1 MVRRIGASV
10 EGDQA
15 RTAPVYDPATGAQTA
30 EVVLASSSDVD
41 RAVAAASAAWAGWR
55 HTSLTARARV
65 LFAFR
70 ELADRHRDDLAG
82 LITAE
87 HGKVLED
94 ARGEVARGIEVVEF
108 ACGIPHLLKGE
119 FSEDVSNGVDA
130 SSIRQ
135 PLGVVVGITPFN
147 FPVMVPMWM
156 YPVAI
161 ACGNAFVLKP
171 SERDPSPSA
180 LIAELWERAGLPPD
194 VFTVV
199 NGDPVVVD
207 ALLDH
212 LDVAGVSFVGS
223 TPVARHVFE
232 RATGSGKRCQAL
244 GGAKNHA
251 VVMPD
256 ADIDSAAD
264 ALTAAGY
271 GSAGERCMAISAVV
285 VVGDADP
292 LVRAL
297 RERAEALT
305 TGPGTDPSSDMGPLI
320 TEVHRDRVAGYLDS
334 AETEGAEV
342 VVDGRKV
349 EVPGHEGGFYLG
361 PSLVDRV
368 APSMRVYRDEIFG
381 PVLSVLRVDDLDQA
395 IDLVNA
401 NPYGNG
407 TAIFTRDG
415 NAARRFRHDVEVGMV
430 GINVAIPVPMAYYS
444 FGGWKQSLFGDA
456 HVHGMEGVRFNTRL
470 KSVSTRW
477 PEGPVVGHGPTGGD
491 GGGQISTQAGS
502 PAGVELHFPS
512 GDDR

>member
-1 MVRRIGASV
+1 M
-10 EGDQA
+10 
-15 RTAPVYDPATGAQTA
+15 
-30 EVVLASSSDVD
+30 
-41 RAVAAASAAWAGWR
+41 
-55 HTSLTARARV
+55 
-65 LFAFR
+65 
-70 ELADRHRDDLAG
+70 
-82 LITAE
+82 
-87 HGKVLED
+87 
-94 ARGEVARGIEVVEF
+94 ARGIEVIEF

-119 FSEDVSNGVDA
+119 FSEDVSNGIDA

-135 PLGVVVGITPFN
+135 PLGVVAGITPFN

-161 ACGNAFVLKP
+161 ACGNTFLLKP
-171 SERDPSPSA
+171 SERDPSPSL
-180 LIAELWERAGLPPD
+180 LIADLWREAGLPEG

-199 NGDPVVVD
+199 NGDAVAVD

-212 LDVAGVSFVGS
+212 DDVAAVSFVGS

-232 RATGSGKRCQAL
+232 RATAAGKRCQAL

-256 ADIDSAAD
+256 ADLDAAAD

-271 GSAGERCMAISAVV
+271 GSAGERCMAVSAVV

-297 RERAEALT
+297 GERATALT
-305 TGPGTDPSSDMGPLI
+305 TGPGTDPGSDMGPLI
-320 TEVHRDRVAGYLDS
+320 TAAHRDRVAGYLAS
-334 AETEGAEV
+334 AEAEGADV
-342 VVDGRKV
+342 VVDGRGVK
-349 EVPGHEGGFYLG
+349 VPGHDDGFFLG

-368 APSMRVYRDEIFG
+368 SPSMKVYRDEIFG
-381 PVLSVLRVDDLDQA
+381 PVLSVLRVDDLDEA

-415 NAARRFRHDVEVGMV
+415 HAARRFRRDVQVGMV

-470 KSVSTRW
+470 KSVTTRW
-477 PEGPVVGHGPTGGD
+477 PVATPAVERPAPGPVD
-491 GGGQISTQAGS
+491 
-502 PAGVELHFPS
+502 LRFPS

>member
-1 MVRRIGASV
+1 VRRIGTSI

-15 RTAPVYDPATGAQTA
+15 RTTPVYDPATGEQTA
-30 EVVLASSSDVD
+30 EVVLASPVDVD
-41 RAVAAASAAWAGWR
+41 QAVAASRAAWPGWR
-55 HTSLTARARV
+55 DTSLGARSRI

-70 ELADRHRDDLAG
+70 ELADRHREELAG

-119 FSEDVSNGVDA
+119 FSEDVSTGVDA
-130 SSIRQ
+130 SSVRQ
-135 PLGVVVGITPFN
+135 PLGLVAGITPFN

-161 ACGNAFVLKP
+161 ACGNCFILKP
-171 SERDPSPSA
+171 SERDPSPSE
-180 LIAELWERAGLPPD
+180 LIAQLWQEAGLPEG

-199 NGDPVVVD
+199 NGDASAVD

-212 LDVAGVSFVGS
+212 PDVAAVSFVGS

-232 RATGSGKRCQAL
+232 RSTSTGKRAQAL

-251 VVMPD
+251 VVMGD
-256 ADIDSAAD
+256 ADVDSTAD
-264 ALTAAGY
+264 ALIAAGY

-285 VVGDADP
+285 VVGDGDP
-292 LVRAL
+292 LVQALAERARAL
-297 RERAEALT
+297 V
-305 TGPGTDPSSDMGPLI
+305 TGPGTDPGSDMGPLI
-320 TEVHRDRVAGYLDS
+320 TEVHRHRVAGYLDS
-334 AETEGAEV
+334 AGHDGAEV
-342 VVDGRKV
+342 LVDGRQVK
-349 EVPGHEGGFYLG
+349 VPGYDDGFFLG
-361 PSLVDRV
+361 PCLVDRV
-368 APSMRVYRDEIFG
+368 TPSMQVYRDEIFG
-381 PVLSVLRVDDLDQA
+381 PVLSVLRVDHLDQA
-395 IDLVNA
+395 IELVNA

-415 NAARRFRHDVEVGMV
+415 GAARRFRRDVQVGMV
-430 GINVAIPVPMAYYS
+430 GVNVAIPVPMAYYS

-470 KSVSTRW
+470 KSVTTRW
-477 PEGPVVGHGPTGGD
+477 PEPASGPEAT
-491 GGGQISTQAGS
+491 IAM
-502 PAGVELHFPS
+502 HFPS
-512 GDDR
+512 GDH

>member
-1 MVRRIGASV
+1 MKQIGSSIDGAA
-10 EGDQA
+10 A
-15 RTAPVYDPATGAQTA
+15 RTSPVFDPATGIQTA
-30 EVVLASSSDVD
+30 EVVLATDKDVD
-41 RAVAAASAAWAGWR
+41 HAVDIAAEAYRSWR
-55 HTSLTARARV
+55 DTSLTARSRI

-70 ELADRHRDDLAG
+70 QLADKHRDDLARS
-82 LITAE
+82 ITAE

-119 FSEDVSNGVDA
+119 FSEDVSTGVDA

-135 PLGVVVGITPFN
+135 PLGVVAGITPFN

-161 ACGNAFVLKP
+161 ACGNTFVLKP
-171 SERDPSPSA
+171 SERDPSPSE
-180 LIAELWERAGLPPD
+180 LVAELWREAGLPD
-194 VFTVV
+194 GVFSVV
-199 NGDPVVVD
+199 HGDAEAVD

-212 LDVAGVSFVGS
+212 PKVAAVSFVGS
-223 TPVARHVFE
+223 TPIARHVFE
-232 RATGSGKRCQAL
+232 RGNASGKRAQAL

-251 VVMPD
+251 VVLPD
-256 ADIDSAAD
+256 ADLASTAD
-264 ALTAAGY
+264 ALIAAGF

-292 LVRAL
+292 LVGAVAERARAL
-297 RERAEALT
+297 V

-320 TEVHRDRVAGYLDS
+320 TRVHRDRVAGYVD
-334 AETEGAEV
+334 AAQADGADI
-342 VVDGRKV
+342 VVDGRSLSI
-349 EVPGHEGGFYLG
+349 EDGFYFG
-361 PSLVDRV
+361 PTLVDRV
-368 APSMRVYRDEIFG
+368 SPDMSVYRDEIFG
-381 PVLSVLRVDDLDQA
+381 PVLSVLRVDSLDEA

-407 TAIFTRDG
+407 TAIFTADG
-415 NAARRFRHDVEVGMV
+415 YAARRFRRDVSVGMV

-470 KSVSTRW
+470 KSITTRW
-477 PEGPVVGHGPTGGD
+477 PERGV
-491 GGGQISTQAGS
+491 QAG
-502 PAGVELHFPS
+502 PRRIDLHFPS
-512 GDDR
+512 GDAR

>member
-1 MVRRIGASV
+1 MRRIGTSV
-10 EGDQA
+10 EGERA
-15 RTAPVYDPATGAQTA
+15 RTTPVYDPATGEQTA
-30 EVVLASSSDVD
+30 EVVLASPADVD
-41 RAVAAASAAWAGWR
+41 RAVAASRAAWPGWR
-55 HTSLTARARV
+55 DRSLGARSRI

-70 ELADRHRDDLAG
+70 ELADRHREELAA

-94 ARGEVARGIEVVEF
+94 ARGEVARGIEVIEF

-119 FSEDVSNGVDA
+119 FSEDVSTGVDA
-130 SSIRQ
+130 SSARQ
-135 PLGVVVGITPFN
+135 PLGVVAGITPFN

-161 ACGNAFVLKP
+161 ACGNCFILKP
-171 SERDPSPSA
+171 SERDPSPSE
-180 LIAELWERAGLPPD
+180 LIAQLWQDAGLPQG

-199 NGDPVVVD
+199 NGDASAVD

-212 LDVAGVSFVGS
+212 PDVAAVSFVGS

-232 RATGSGKRCQAL
+232 RSTSTGKRAQAL

-251 VVMPD
+251 VVMAD
-256 ADIDSAAD
+256 ADVHATAD
-264 ALTAAGY
+264 AIIAAGY

-285 VVGDADP
+285 AVGDGDP
-292 LVRAL
+292 LVQALTDRARAL
-297 RERAEALT
+297 V
-305 TGPGTDPSSDMGPLI
+305 TGPGTDPGSDMGPLI

-334 AETEGAEV
+334 ASTEGAEV
-342 VVDGRKV
+342 VVDGRQVK
-349 EVPGHEGGFYLG
+349 VPGYDDGFFLG
-361 PSLVDRV
+361 PCLVDRV
-368 APSMRVYRDEIFG
+368 TPSMRVYQDEIFG
-381 PVLSVLRVDDLDQA
+381 PVLSVLRVDHLDRA
-395 IDLVNA
+395 IELVND

-415 NAARRFRHDVEVGMV
+415 SAARRFRRDVQVGMV

-470 KSVSTRW
+470 KSVTTRW
-477 PEGPVVGHGPTGGD
+477 PEAAP
-491 GGGQISTQAGS
+491 GS
-502 PAGVELHFPS
+502 EATIAMHFPS
-512 GDDR
+512 GDH

>member
-1 MVRRIGASV
+1 MNRIGTIADADRS
-10 EGDQA
+10 
-15 RTAPVYDPATGAQTA
+15 RTAGVYDPATGEQTG
-30 EVVLASSSDVD
+30 EVGLASSDDVD
-41 RAVAAASAAWAGWR
+41 RAVSGSLAAFDGWR
-55 HTSLTARARV
+55 STSLTARTRI

-70 ELADRHRDDLAG
+70 ELADRHRDELAR

-87 HGKVLED
+87 HGKVFED
-94 ARGEVARGIEVVEF
+94 ARGEVARGIEVIEF

-119 FSEDVSNGVDA
+119 FSEDVSNGIDA
-130 SSIRQ
+130 SSVRQ
-135 PLGVVVGITPFN
+135 PLGVVAGITPFN

-161 ACGNAFVLKP
+161 ACGNTFILKP
-171 SERDPSPSA
+171 SERDPSPSL
-180 LIAELWERAGLPPD
+180 LIAELWRDAGLPEG

-199 NGDPVVVD
+199 NGDAVAVD

-212 LDVAGVSFVGS
+212 PGVTAVSFVGS

-232 RATGSGKRCQAL
+232 RATAAGKRCQAL

-256 ADIDSAAD
+256 ADLDAAAD

-271 GSAGERCMAISAVV
+271 GSAGERCMAVSAVV
-285 VVGDADP
+285 AVGDGDA

-297 RERAEALT
+297 RDRAVALT
-305 TGPGTDPSSDMGPLI
+305 TGPGTDPRSDMGPLI
-320 TEVHRDRVAGYLDS
+320 TEAHRDRVAGYLAS
-334 AETEGAEV
+334 AESEGAEL
-342 VVDGRKV
+342 VVDGRGVKV
-349 EVPGHEGGFYLG
+349 AGFDGGFYLG

-368 APSMRVYRDEIFG
+368 SPAMRVYRDEIFG

-415 NAARRFRHDVEVGMV
+415 YAARRFRQDVQVGMV

-444 FGGWKQSLFGDA
+444 FGGWKQSLFGDT

-470 KSVSTRW
+470 KSVTTRW
-477 PEGPVVGHGPTGGD
+477 PDSDPPVGGD
-491 GGGQISTQAGS
+491 A
-502 PAGVELHFPS
+502 PAPVELHFPS
-512 GDDR
+512 GDNR

>member
-1 MVRRIGASV
+1 VKRIGTSIEDA
-10 EGDQA
+10 A
-15 RTAPVYDPATGAQTA
+15 RVSPVFDPASGEQTG
-30 EVVLASSSDVD
+30 EVVLASAADVD
-41 RAVAAASAAWAGWR
+41 RAVAISQAAWDGWR
-55 HTSLTARARV
+55 ETSLTARTRI
-65 LFAFR
+65 LFSFR
-70 ELADRHRDDLAG
+70 QLADRHRDDLAR

-108 ACGIPHLLKGE
+108 ACGLPHLLKGE

-130 SSIRQ
+130 SSMRQ

-161 ACGNAFVLKP
+161 ACGNTFILKP
-171 SERDPSPSA
+171 SERDPSPCG
-180 LIAELWERAGLPPD
+180 LIAELWSEAGLPD
-194 VFTVV
+194 GVFTVV
-199 NGDPVVVD
+199 NGDAVAVD

-212 LDVAGVSFVGS
+212 PGVAAVSFVGS

-232 RATGSGKRCQAL
+232 RATSSGQRCQAL

-256 ADIDSAAD
+256 ADIDATAD
-264 ALTAAGY
+264 ALIAAGY

-285 VVGDADP
+285 AVGDGDA

-297 RERAEALT
+297 AERAGHLR
-305 TGPGTDPSSDMGPLI
+305 TGPGTDPESDMGPLV
-320 TEVHRDRVAGYLDS
+320 TEAHRDRVARYLAS
-334 AETEGAEV
+334 AQAEGAEV
-342 VVDGRKV
+342 VVDGRGVK
-349 EVPGHEGGFYLG
+349 VPGGDEGFYLG

-368 APSMRVYRDEIFG
+368 TPSMQVYRDEIFG
-381 PVLSVLRVDDLDQA
+381 PVLSVLRVDDLDGA

-415 NAARRFRHDVEVGMV
+415 YVARRFRRDVQVGMV

-470 KSVSTRW
+470 KSVTTRW
-477 PEGPVVGHGPTGGD
+477 PEAAPGTR
-491 GGGQISTQAGS
+491 ST
-502 PAGVELHFPS
+502 PIELHFPS
-512 GDDR
+512 GDNR